1 MNTPRIGIIIA
12 TTREGRFGDKAAAWT
27 QTIAAARGD
36 MYLELPD
43 LRDYPMPFFN
53 EPTSPLW
60 AKPKSEVALRW
71 AQKVAG
77 MDGFVFVTAEYN
89 HSVPAV
95 LKNSPPLRSIVR
107 QPDRKGLPLLPLL
120 VLTALVLS
128 LAFRAKR
135 AARHSIFTRRA
146 TAQQALGQFWDS
158 RIVTLRDIA

>member
-12 TTREGRFGDKAAAWT
+12 TTREGRFGDKAAAST

-36 MYLELPD
+36 MYLELLD

-60 AKPKSEVALRW
+60 PKPKNEVALRW

-77 MDGFVFVTAEYN
+77 MDGFIFVTAEYN

-95 LKNSPPLRSIVR
+95 LKNSPPLQSIVR
-107 QPDRKGLPLLPLL
+107 HPTGRDYHLPVGLWDLLCRRPPCPRRSPLSQQSSLSWHSFRCWSSLL
-120 VLTALVLS
+120 
-128 LAFRAKR
+128 
-135 AARHSIFTRRA
+135 
-146 TAQQALGQFWDS
+146 WW
-158 RIVTLRDIA
+158 